1 MKILYGT
8 TNQGKLRAARKWMND
23 LDIELIGLHDMEQSI
38 PKVNE
43 SGETPLEN
51 ARLKAE
57 AYYQAFGVPVFSCDS
72 GLYFDGLPEELQ
84 PGLHVRRVGG
94 KELSDV
100 EMITYYGGLAVR
112 YASLKARYKNAIS
125 LIIDDERR
133 FESMDESLWGN
144 WFGIVSEPHEKKVPG
159 FPLDSLSIHLKTG
172 KYYHDLTGQEDSKV
186 DRGFRKFFQKV
197 MEEVR

>member
-1 MKILYGT
+1 MRILYGT
-8 TNQGKLRAARKWMND
+8 TNQAKLQAARKWMID
-23 LDIELIGLHDMEQSI
+23 LDIELIGLHDMEQPI

-43 SGETPLEN
+43 SGKTPLEN
-51 ARLKAE
+51 AQLKAE
-57 AYYQAFGVPVFSCDS
+57 AYYQAFGIPVFSCDS

-84 PGLHVRRVGG
+84 PGLYIRRVGG
-94 KELSDV
+94 KELTDD
-100 EMITYYGGLAVR
+100 EMITYYGGLAAR
-112 YASLKARYKNAIS
+112 YSPLRARYKNAIS

-144 WFGIVSEPHEKKVPG
+144 WFGIVSEPHEKRVPG

-172 KYYHDLTGQEDSKV
+172 KYYHDLTEQEDNKV